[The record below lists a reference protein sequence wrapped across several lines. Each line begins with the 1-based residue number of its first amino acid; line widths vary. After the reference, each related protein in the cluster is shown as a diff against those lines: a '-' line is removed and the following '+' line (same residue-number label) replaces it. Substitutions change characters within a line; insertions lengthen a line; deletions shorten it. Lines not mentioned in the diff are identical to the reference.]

1 MILTK
6 QNLFEA
12 GVCTIWIAASLM
24 LAWLAYAGGGV
35 DFNVYYAAA
44 RVTLNGGNP
53 YDYSQLAAEITSVT
67 EINNPYYY
75 LPWFTWG
82 MSPLALLPYPIARA
96 LWSLVNVALW
106 FASLF
111 NLQKIVDWPPA
122 GWKRWGMYLFVT
134 VLFAWTTW
142 GFEQVGILIFFLLTL
157 SLLALKKEN
166 WLAAGIWLALL
177 LFKPNITALPIAA
190 ILLWF
195 ILKRNWRPA
204 LAAGL
209 STLLLL
215 AASFLLTPDW
225 LQTLLTPEKLTGL
238 SYKFNESGGL
248 DLIRYNT
255 TLKDWL
261 AVYNVGGA
269 LAAVVYAAVAV
280 LGLGI
285 LGWTVFRSASLAQV
299 TATALLAAFAVT
311 PYALYYDYPAL
322 TLTLFYANDV
332 TLRKPA
338 LKWARFALNA
348 LVLFSLFVGTT
359 ISYRYWTTIA
369 IAALMVFRYTA
380 KTDSQV
386 RFPIQPTPSRL
397 P

>member
-1 MILTK
+1 MKNNPRSNIPDFATLIL
-6 QNLFEA
+6 
-12 GVCTIWIAASLM
+12 WIAASLM

-53 YDYSQLAAEITSVT
+53 YDYCQLAAEIVSVT

-75 LPWFTWG
+75 LPWFTWS
-82 MSPLALLPYPIARA
+82 MSPLAMLPYQIARG
-96 LWSLVNVALW
+96 LWSLINVALW
-106 FASLF
+106 FFALL
-111 NLQKIVDWPPA
+111 NLQKILDWPPA
-122 GWKRWGMYLFVT
+122 GWKRWSVYLLVT

-142 GFEQVGILIFFLLTL
+142 GFEQVGILILFLLTL

-166 WLAAGIWLALL
+166 WLTAGIWFALL
-177 LFKPNITALPIAA
+177 LFKPNITALPIAS

-204 LAAGL
+204 FATGL

-215 AASFLLTPDW
+215 SASFLLTPNW
-225 LQTLLTPEKLTGL
+225 LQTLLTPDKLMGL
-238 SYKFNESGGL
+238 SYKFDESGGL

-261 AVYNVGGA
+261 AVYNVGGT
-269 LAAVVYAAVAV
+269 LATVIYAAVAV
-280 LGLGI
+280 SGLGI
-285 LGWTVFRSASLAQV
+285 LGWTVFRSTSLAQV
-299 TATALLAAFAVT
+299 TAIALLVAFAIT

-322 TLTLFYANDV
+322 TLTLFHANDV
-332 TLRKPA
+332 ALSKPA
-338 LKWARFALNA
+338 LKWTRFALNA
-348 LVLFSLFVGTT
+348 LALFSLFVGTT
-359 ISYRYWTTIA
+359 ISYRYWTTIT
-369 IAALMVFRYTA
+369 IAAVMAFRYAAA

-386 RFPIQPTPSRL
+386 GL
-397 P
+397 PV